1 MDQKARAAD
10 GTGGSEIGTNSRLGS
25 QSNYAGDGALS
36 LAHKTAALELA
47 ASNQDGMSEGEA
59 RSQVS
64 QTLNDTAAGLK
75 DGPAVLDGE

>member
-47 ASNQDGMSEGEA
+47 ASNQDGMSDA